1 MINRKHLYNYKSG
14 GVRATEREASRS
26 IREPQFMPQVAK
38 VDKAKPKL
46 NMNLMRDFN
55 ISDIEGLK
63 RAYASKSGAYIHG
76 NRMYVAGAR
85 NGRDVWDDITKVPFS
100 LTRHSD
106 RFKSVKKVLDE
117 NPQVEQLIGH
127 SLAGAVVQDLN
138 KDNGMRFITRSY
150 NAPIVS
156 FQQSGE
162 TGGNYRIRDKK
173 DLVSAFDRGAITVD
187 RNKPNPLDAH
197 FLQDFNDVGMKPQS
211 TPITPEEITDG
222 LKNNLM

>member
-1 MINRKHLYNYKSG
+1 MINRRYLYNYNSG
-14 GVRATEREASRS
+14 GVKAS
-26 IREPQFMPQVAK
+26 EPQFMPQVAK
-38 VDKAKPKL
+38 VNKEKPKL

-55 ISDIEGLK
+55 LSDIEGLK

-76 NRMYVAGAR
+76 NRMYVAGTR

-106 RFKSVKKVLDE
+106 RFKSAKKVLDE
-117 NPQVEQLIGH
+117 NPQVETLVGH
-127 SLAGAVVQDLN
+127 SLAGAIVQDLN

-162 TGGNYRIRDKK
+162 TGGNFRIRDRKNIISK
-173 DLVSAFDRGAITVD
+173 FDKGAITVD

-197 FLQDFNDVGMKPQS
+197 FMSGFNDIGTKPQS
-211 TPITPEEITDG
+211 TPITTDEITEG
-222 LKNNLM
+222 LKTT